1 MTAISSGLHFLSG
14 IALHFGALPLRSTAK
29 PITRKQA
36 KRRKQAHADGS
47 YTPLSERQKKE
58 LLESIRHDDWF
69 E

>member
-1 MTAISSGLHFLSG
+1 MTALSSGLHFLSG
-14 IALHFGALPLRSTAK
+14 IVLHFGALPVRSVAK
-29 PITRKQA
+29 PAKVPP
-36 KRRKQAHADGS
+36 KRRQRARGNQN

>member
-29 PITRKQA
+29 PSTRKP
-36 KRRKQAHADGS
+36 KRRKQASVNGS

>member
-14 IALHFGALPLRSTAK
+14 IALHFGALPARNIAK
-29 PITRKQA
+29 PNTRKS
-36 KRRKQAHADGS
+36 KRREQIAKGS

>member
-14 IALHFGALPLRSTAK
+14 IALHFGALPVRNFAK
-29 PITRKQA
+29 PAPRKT
-36 KRRKQAHADGS
+36 KRREQPANGS

>member
-1 MTAISSGLHFLSG
+1 MTALNSGLHFLSG
-14 IALHFGALPLRSTAK
+14 IALHLGALPVRSIAQSVNAQ
-29 PITRKQA
+29 P
-36 KRRKQAHADGS
+36 KRRQQALGDIN

>member
-1 MTAISSGLHFLSG
+1 MTTLTSGLHFLSG
-14 IALHFGALPLRSTAK
+14 LALHFGALPARSIAQPMKT
-29 PITRKQA
+29 PS
-36 KRRKQAHADGS
+36 KRHQKARGDGA

>member
-29 PITRKQA
+29 PTPRKQ
-36 KRRKQAHADGS
+36 KRRKQALAEGS

>member
-1 MTAISSGLHFLSG
+1 MTALSSGLHFLSG
-14 IALHFGALPLRSTAK
+14 IALHLGALPARNIVKPAK
-29 PITRKQA
+29 RKT
-36 KRRKQAHADGS
+36 KRRKQTADSS

>member
-1 MTAISSGLHFLSG
+1 MTALSSGLHFLSG
-14 IALHFGALPLRSTAK
+14 IALHLGALPVRRVARPAK
-29 PITRKQA
+29 VLP
-36 KRRKQAHADGS
+36 KRRQQARGNEN

>member
-14 IALHFGALPLRSTAK
+14 IAVHFGALPLRSTVK
-29 PITRKQA
+29 PIASRKQ
-36 KRRKQAHADGS
+36 KRHKHAS
-47 YTPLSERQKKE
+47 VNSSHTPLSERQKKE

>member
-1 MTAISSGLHFLSG
+1 MTALSSGLHFLSG
-14 IALHFGALPLRSTAK
+14 IALHFGTLPARKVAQPAK
-29 PITRKQA
+29 VLS
-36 KRRKQAHADGS
+36 KRRQQARGNER

>member
-1 MTAISSGLHFLSG
+1 MTALTSGLHFLSG
-14 IALHFGALPLRSTAK
+14 IALHLGAVPVRRVAQPAKVLP
-29 PITRKQA
+29 
-36 KRRKQAHADGS
+36 KRRRQARGNDN

>member
-29 PITRKQA
+29 PSTRKH
-36 KRRKQAHADGS
+36 KRRKQAPAHGS
-47 YTPLSERQKKE
+47 HTPLSERQKKE

>member
-14 IALHFGALPLRSTAK
+14 IALHFGALPARNIVK
-29 PITRKQA
+29 PSTRKP
-36 KRRKQAHADGS
+36 KRREQRADGS

>member
-1 MTAISSGLHFLSG
+1 MTAIGSGLHFLSG
-14 IALHFGALPLRSTAK
+14 IALHFGALPGRNVVKPAK
-29 PITRKQA
+29 RKA
-36 KRRKQAHADGS
+36 KRREKQADGS

>member
-1 MTAISSGLHFLSG
+1 MTALSSGLHFLSG
-14 IALHFGALPLRSTAK
+14 IALHFGALPVARIVSPAK
-29 PITRKQA
+29 PQP
-36 KRRKQAHADGS
+36 KRRPKARGDRH